1 MRIGLTGGIATGKS
15 TVSRMLQTR
24 GAAIVDADQVARE
37 VVEPHTPGWR
47 RIRERFGDRILR
59 PDGYLDRKALRDV
72 VFRDPQA
79 RRDLNG
85 ILHPLIRERML
96 EKAEFL
102 ERERPGR
109 VIVFDIPLLY
119 ESRLTDWVEKV
130 IVVYVPES
138 VQIRRL
144 MEREGI
150 GEEEALRMVRAQM
163 PIEEKKRM
171 ADCLIDNS
179 GSLEE
184 TERQVDHLWR
194 CLTSENGSSPQ

>member
-1 MRIGLTGGIATGKS
+1 MRVGLTGGIATGKS

-47 RIRERFGDRILR
+47 RIRERFGDGILR
-59 PDGYLDRKALRDV
+59 PDGFLDRKALRDV

-150 GEEEALRMVRAQM
+150 GEEEALRMIRAQM

-184 TERQVDHLWR
+184 TERQVDHLWQ

>member
-1 MRIGLTGGIATGKS
+1 CAFVVQAEAGIRAFHVTG
-15 TVSRMLQTR
+15 VQTC
-24 GAAIVDADQVARE
+24 ALPIF
-37 VVEPHTPGWR
+37 PGG
-47 RIRERFGDRILR
+47 F
-59 PDGYLDRKALRDV
+59 LDRKALRNV
-72 VFRDPQA
+72 VFRDARA
-79 RRDLNG
+79 RRDLNE

-96 EKAEFL
+96 EKAEML
-102 ERERPGR
+102 EKEKPERI
-109 VIVFDIPLLY
+109 IVFDIPLLY
-119 ESRLTDWVEKV
+119 ESGLTRWVRKV

-150 GEEEALRMVRAQM
+150 GEEEALRMIRAQI

-184 TERQVDHLWR
+184 TERQVDQLWK
-194 CLTSENGSSPQ
+194 CLISESGFGPQ

>member
-96 EKAEFL
+96 EQAKFL

>member
-1 MRIGLTGGIATGKS
+1 MRVGLTGGIATGKS
-15 TVSRMLQTR
+15 TVSRMLASR

-37 VVEPHTPGWR
+37 VVEPHTPGWKR
-47 RIRERFGDRILR
+47 VRERFGEEIIR
-59 PDGYLDRKALRDV
+59 PDGFLDRQALRAV

-85 ILHPLIRERML
+85 ILHPLIRERMAEKARLL
-96 EKAEFL
+96 EKKH
-102 ERERPGR
+102 PGS

-119 ESRLTDWVEKV
+119 EGKLTHWVQKV
-130 IVVYVPES
+130 IVVYVPET

-150 GEEEALRMVRAQM
+150 GEEEARRMIRAQM

-171 ADCLIDNS
+171 ADYLIDNS
-179 GSLEE
+179 GTLEE

-194 CLTSENGSSPQ
+194 RLISENGSNPL

>member
-1 MRIGLTGGIATGKS
+1 MRVGLTGGIATGKS
-15 TVSRMLQTR
+15 TVSQMLRVR

-37 VVEPHTPGWR
+37 VVEPHTPGWK

-59 PDGYLDRKALRDV
+59 SDGFLDRKALREV

-96 EKAEFL
+96 EKAESL
-102 ERERPGR
+102 ERERPER
-109 VIVFDIPLLY
+109 IIVFDIPLLY
-119 ESRLTDWVEKV
+119 ESRLTHWVRKV
-130 IVVYVPES
+130 IVVYIPES
-138 VQIRRL
+138 LQIRRL
-144 MEREGI
+144 MAREGI
-150 GEEEALRMVRAQM
+150 GEEEALRMIRAQM

-179 GSLEE
+179 GTLEE

-194 CLTSENGSSPQ
+194 YLTSENGSSLQ

>member
-1 MRIGLTGGIATGKS
+1 MRVGLTGGIATGKS
-15 TVSRMLQTR
+15 TVSQMLRVR

-37 VVEPHTPGWR
+37 VVEPHTPGWK

-59 PDGYLDRKALRDV
+59 SDGFLDRKALREV

-96 EKAEFL
+96 EKAESL
-102 ERERPGR
+102 ERERPER
-109 VIVFDIPLLY
+109 IIVFDIPLLY
-119 ESRLTDWVEKV
+119 ESRLTHWVRKV
-130 IVVYVPES
+130 IVVYIPES
-138 VQIRRL
+138 LQIRRL
-144 MEREGI
+144 MAREGI
-150 GEEEALRMVRAQM
+150 GEEEALRMIRAQM

-179 GSLEE
+179 GTLEE

-194 CLTSENGSSPQ
+194 YLTSENGSILQ